1 MKKNLT
7 GMTDEEIVAE
17 YRISGN
23 ERCVEILLSRY
34 EKMIAHNTRCFFERN
49 TTKEDLHQEGRI
61 GFFKAIRDYKQEK
74 GLRFCTFAQWC
85 VKCQY
90 STAIRTS
97 RRIKHQFLNEAVSLD
112 KLIALD
118 RSDGKRGT
126 LIDFVSDNEENGPAD
141 EFFKKEDFKF
151 FQNIMHSL
159 LTNNDY
165 MIFMEYIQGKSYQEI
180 VAAAGSNTKSVDNAL
195 QRIRHKLRYYFST
208 HPYLT
213 LGMFQHYLQKQQYRL
228 YLLQGDF
235 SDAQDE

>member
-1 MKKNLT
+1 
-7 GMTDEEIVAE
+7 
-17 YRISGN
+17 
-23 ERCVEILLSRY
+23 
-34 EKMIAHNTRCFFERN
+34 
-49 TTKEDLHQEGRI
+49 
-61 GFFKAIRDYKQEK
+61 
-74 GLRFCTFAQWC
+74 
-85 VKCQY
+85 
-90 STAIRTS
+90 
-97 RRIKHQFLNEAVSLD
+97 
-112 KLIALD
+112 
-118 RSDGKRGT
+118 
-126 LIDFVSDNEENGPAD
+126 
-141 EFFKKEDFKF
+141 
-151 FQNIMHSL
+151 MHSL